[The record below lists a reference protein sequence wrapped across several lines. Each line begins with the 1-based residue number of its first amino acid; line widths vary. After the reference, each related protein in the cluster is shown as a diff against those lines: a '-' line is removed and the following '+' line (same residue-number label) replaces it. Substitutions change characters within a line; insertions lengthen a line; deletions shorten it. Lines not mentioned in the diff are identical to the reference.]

1 MGRDHGIN
9 SFKMKILL
17 DQDQKEVFM
26 KTKMTLIW
34 TLALLILL
42 NLCHSRLSFAAD
54 TQTTVE
60 EKKIQMDIGFNQEDR
75 DVGLKRMEIID
86 KALSPELI
94 EKKRA
99 MVHTIEQ
106 DYDDKIS
113 RLLQSITTP
122 IGRNTVITHLDVNFF
137 DTEFESQVRASQN
150 ASVSIILGRDGF
162 DKWAAGQNSEQEALE
177 QIKGMIRST
186 FKIPEESISVT
197 VAPN

>member
-1 MGRDHGIN
+1 
-9 SFKMKILL
+9 MKILL
-17 DQDQKEVFM
+17 NQKEVFM
-26 KTKMTLIW
+26 KAKMKTKMSFIC
-34 TLALLILL
+34 TLALLVILS
-42 NLCHSRLSFAAD
+42 LCHSRVCLAAD
-54 TQTTVE
+54 SQTTVE

-86 KALSPELI
+86 KALSPELM

-99 MVHTIEQ
+99 MVHAIEK

-137 DTEFESQVRASQN
+137 DPEFESQVRASQN

-162 DKWAAGQNSEQEALE
+162 DKWAAGQNSEQEALD
-177 QIKGMIRST
+177 QIKGMIRGT
-186 FKIPEESISVT
+186 FKIPEESISIA